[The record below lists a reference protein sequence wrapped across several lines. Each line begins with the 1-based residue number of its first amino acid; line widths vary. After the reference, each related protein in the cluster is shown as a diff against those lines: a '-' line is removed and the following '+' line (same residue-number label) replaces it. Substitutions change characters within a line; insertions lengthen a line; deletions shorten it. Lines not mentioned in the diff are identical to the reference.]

1 MTSIIKN
8 SKGDT
13 RIRAKRRDKD
23 MPYWFWG
30 GGTDSTDRAGGKTLI
45 FSPSLLIS

>member
-1 MTSIIKN
+1 MTSTIKN
-8 SKGDT
+8 SKGDA

-30 GGTDSTDRAGGKTLI
+30 GGTGSTDGADGKTLI